1 MLTGTGVTLGAAEG
15 SKIAFGGAI
24 SREKILPLRVI
35 LLVPAMFPM
44 SEVSLSELYSVDS
57 ICLIPW

>member
-1 MLTGTGVTLGAAEG
+1 MFTDAGVTLGVAEG
-15 SKIAFGGAI
+15 PKIAFGGEI
-24 SREKILPLRVI
+24 SGEKILPLRVI

-44 SEVSLSELYSVDS
+44 SEVSSSELFSVDS